1 MVKPGRHRDRGG
13 EESGDEHEGRKAE
26 SCSAGLR
33 ALTLTIMPVVEAMLI
48 CARAGAGGRATSFE
62 APEIGAGGRGGGGS
76 GSSRTWPFAKMQS
89 VQCSTNAVR
98 GTESKSAAAG
108 LRVDHERRSRDLAR
122 KLRAREAMSGADSH
136 RLADAGAIWRFNPQ
150 AFMWDFRCLAIE
162 QLMADRYG
170 PSTASLINLLLKTV
184 RLKSLQ
190 VQPL

>member
-1 MVKPGRHRDRGG
+1 MRGPEQEEEQRASKLRRLELGAEEEEAAVAPEHGR
-13 EESGDEHEGRKAE
+13 SRKCRV
-26 SCSAGLR
+26 CSAR
-33 ALTLTIMPVVEAMLI
+33 A
-48 CARAGAGGRATSFE
+48 CAAQRKKNKATTFL
-62 APEIGAGGRGGGGS
+62 AHIVLG
-76 GSSRTWPFAKMQS
+76 MQFL
-89 VQCSTNAVR
+89 VFGFRTNAVR